1 MPGMDGRG
9 PFGTGPY
16 GKGLGPCGRGR
27 PRRGQ
32 GFGWRVLSE
41 NEPETS
47 ESLLQQKA
55 WLEQQLAETDSRLQ
69 ETKNQEMK
77 PAEPKG

>member
-9 PFGTGPY
+9 PFRTGPY
-16 GKGLGPCGRGR
+16 GKGLGPCGGGR

-41 NEPETS
+41 NEPETN
-47 ESLLQQKA
+47 ESLMQQKT
-55 WLEQQLAETDSRLQ
+55 WLEQQLAETNSRLQ
-69 ETKNQEMK
+69 ELENQNK
-77 PAEPKG
+77 K